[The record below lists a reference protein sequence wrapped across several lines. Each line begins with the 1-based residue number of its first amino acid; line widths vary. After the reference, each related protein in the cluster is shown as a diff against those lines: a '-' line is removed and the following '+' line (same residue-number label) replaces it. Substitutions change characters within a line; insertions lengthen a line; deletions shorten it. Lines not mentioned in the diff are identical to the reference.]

1 MVSSTGGAFNALQPD
16 SGHVKNDCR
25 ASVPRITV
33 QMPPFVAAAAARFP
47 GLVPSH
53 FVGQRADYFPPHA
66 EWEEISGAWIDNAA
80 LQGWRRNIL
89 EWRSA
94 AAAKANARS
103 EPQSLSGS
111 AHTRGPTN
119 DCSSANLK
127 PPAHG
132 KLLHLGVIRGGPE
145 LYPSVRGAM
154 TPVTTPSF
162 SVNIDCLIDT
172 GCLFSNFC
180 KEAIARQLVDFTPI
194 AANARRVV
202 TFADGST
209 VSTVGS
215 IVCNLRLIC
224 NTIAV
229 SLKSVTMHILPE
241 LAFDVILG
249 YPTIRKHELLIHF
262 APLLTGK
269 NLQVHNCMSCCQC
282 LPKVFQQETSLS
294 AGGNSVESLA
304 GELLARHVGGS
315 S

>member
-1 MVSSTGGAFNALQPD
+1 
-16 SGHVKNDCR
+16 
-25 ASVPRITV
+25 
-33 QMPPFVAAAAARFP
+33 
-47 GLVPSH
+47 
-53 FVGQRADYFPPHA
+53 
-66 EWEEISGAWIDNAA
+66 
-80 LQGWRRNIL
+80 
-89 EWRSA
+89 
-94 AAAKANARS
+94 
-103 EPQSLSGS
+103 
-111 AHTRGPTN
+111 
-119 DCSSANLK
+119 
-127 PPAHG
+127 
-132 KLLHLGVIRGGPE
+132 
-145 LYPSVRGAM
+145 M

-202 TFADGST
+202 TLADGST

-215 IVCNLRLIC
+215 IVCNLRLTC
-224 NTIAV
+224 NTIAVV

-262 APLLTGK
+262 APLYTGK

-294 AGGNSVESLA
+294 AGETQSKVLLESSRLDTLA
-304 GELLARHVGGS
+304 VARDCRRSSEGGIDVAVIMGS
-315 S
+315 PRQSHQ